1 MCDAELQVCEDALHA
16 VESLL
21 PGGSQVFLHG
31 PGHRGKNSLS
41 RLPRIHHLPRVF
53 GGRGELLFM
62 EALDVR
68 EGLLHRHDQPGGSL
82 QTRGY
87 FSTFFIMIGGVFKY
101 PSEALLRVVRN

>member
-1 MCDAELQVCEDALHA
+1 MFNHNSVNFIQQNSSNGRLYHYLWRHVVCDAELQVCEDALHA

-68 EGLLHRHDQPGGSL
+68 EGLLHRHDQP
-82 QTRGY
+82 R
-87 FSTFFIMIGGVFKY
+87 
-101 PSEALLRVVRN
+101 